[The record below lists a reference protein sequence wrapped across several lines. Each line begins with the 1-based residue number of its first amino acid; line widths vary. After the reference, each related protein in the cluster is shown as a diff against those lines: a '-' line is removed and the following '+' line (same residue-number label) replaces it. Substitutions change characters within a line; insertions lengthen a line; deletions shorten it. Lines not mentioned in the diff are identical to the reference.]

1 MRYPGQAANTLN
13 FEFVWFRLK
22 PGWPS
27 GCFLKKLGSTVSL
40 FPRVY
45 FIHGEWQAT
54 ILNRIEWKR
63 NPPPKKSKVKSC
75 HFPTLDFN
83 GREWGINSEYIYR
96 CLSSGR
102 RTPTRAKPNKFPPD
116 KHSQVQQSKR
126 TWVHQYMRWT
136 KGLLQAYLP
145 LFPGIKVLI

>member
-1 MRYPGQAANTLN
+1 MRYAGQAANTLN

-75 HFPTLDFN
+75 CFPTLDFN
-83 GREWGINSEYIYR
+83 GREGGINSEYIYR
-96 CLSSGR
+96 CLSSGKEHLPEQNQ
-102 RTPTRAKPNKFPPD
+102 TSSLLINTAKCSNPKEHECISTWDGPRVSC
-116 KHSQVQQSKR
+116 KRISHSF
-126 TWVHQYMRWT
+126 
-136 KGLLQAYLP
+136 LE
-145 LFPGIKVLI
+145 